1 MAGPFFRVGHREILY
16 PRREGLDRKWGDAK
30 KRRERRSWRWWFPLP
45 YATSASPSPR
55 FSRATLVRVSY
66 YLTLP
71 YGFPLNRECCSLNFI
86 KAVSPSFESCQCCIV
101 ESHSSFPVSQRRWR
115 AYFAFREIF
124 PPFRAMDLLVVLLI
138 GPIFRFSLGS
148 TLFREAETL
157 KNNVQGSVQ
166 GIRERIRREKGWRN
180 FLKKQQIEEG
190 EISGVIWANGTL
202 TSLDGRSCFVVAW
215 ISDRWIAVRIIE
227 RYTKYFPRIYS
238 YSEIINYYRFIFRA
252 TTVFD
257 YLRAK

>member
-45 YATSASPSPR
+45 YATSAPSPR

-138 GPIFRFSLGS
+138 GPIFRLSLGS
-148 TLFREAETL
+148 TLFREAGTL
-157 KNNVQGSVQ
+157 KNNVQGPVQ
-166 GIRERIRREKGWRN
+166 GIRERIRCVEKRADEILFEEATDRGRGDIWRN
-180 FLKKQQIEEG
+180 LGQWNANLAGWPLLFRCCLDIGSVNRCSNYRTIHQI
-190 EISGVIWANGTL
+190 SST
-202 TSLDGRSCFVVAW
+202 
-215 ISDRWIAVRIIE
+215 
-227 RYTKYFPRIYS
+227 
-238 YSEIINYYRFIFRA
+238 
-252 TTVFD
+252 
-257 YLRAK
+257 YL

>member
-30 KRRERRSWRWWFPLP
+30 KRRERERRSWRWWFPLP
-45 YATSASPSPR
+45 YATSAPSPR

-138 GPIFRFSLGS
+138 GPIFRLSLGS
-148 TLFREAETL
+148 TLFRETGTFENASKGFVREFVEKKADETFWRS
-157 KNNVQGSVQ
+157 NRS
-166 GIRERIRREKGWRN
+166 RKG
-180 FLKKQQIEEG
+180 
-190 EISGVIWANGTL
+190 
-202 TSLDGRSCFVVAW
+202 
-215 ISDRWIAVRIIE
+215 
-227 RYTKYFPRIYS
+227 RYL
-238 YSEIINYYRFIFRA
+238 A
-252 TTVFD
+252 
-257 YLRAK
+257 

>member
-16 PRREGLDRKWGDAK
+16 PRREGLDDAK

-138 GPIFRFSLGS
+138 GPIFRFFLGS
-148 TLFREAETL
+148 TLFREAGTL
-157 KNNVQGSVQ
+157 KNNVQGPVQ
-166 GIRERIRREKGWRN
+166 GIRERIRCVRREEGWRN
-180 FLKKQQIEEG
+180 TFWRSNRSRK
-190 EISGVIWANGTL
+190 
-202 TSLDGRSCFVVAW
+202 GR
-215 ISDRWIAVRIIE
+215 
-227 RYTKYFPRIYS
+227 
-238 YSEIINYYRFIFRA
+238 
-252 TTVFD
+252 
-257 YLRAK
+257 YLA

>member
-30 KRRERRSWRWWFPLP
+30 KRRERERRSWRWWFPLP
-45 YATSASPSPR
+45 YATSAPSPR

-86 KAVSPSFESCQCCIV
+86 KAVSPSFESCQCY
-101 ESHSSFPVSQRRWR
+101 RRK
-115 AYFAFREIF
+115 
-124 PPFRAMDLLVVLLI
+124 PLLVSRLPASMARV
-138 GPIFRFSLGS
+138 FRVPRNLSSVSCHGFISRA
-148 TLFREAETL
+148 TNRPDFPFFPRFNLFREAETL

>member
-45 YATSASPSPR
+45 YATSAPSPR

-148 TLFREAETL
+148 TLSRETGTFENASKEFVREFVEKRADETFWRS
-157 KNNVQGSVQ
+157 NRS
-166 GIRERIRREKGWRN
+166 RKG
-180 FLKKQQIEEG
+180 
-190 EISGVIWANGTL
+190 
-202 TSLDGRSCFVVAW
+202 
-215 ISDRWIAVRIIE
+215 
-227 RYTKYFPRIYS
+227 RYL
-238 YSEIINYYRFIFRA
+238 A
-252 TTVFD
+252 
-257 YLRAK
+257 

>member
-1 MAGPFFRVGHREILY
+1 MLFPEFHQSGVSLFWELPMLYRRKPLLVSRLPASMARVFRV
-16 PRREGLDRKWGDAK
+16 PRNLSSVSCHG
-30 KRRERRSWRWWFPLP
+30 FI
-45 YATSASPSPR
+45 
-55 FSRATLVRVSY
+55 SRATNRPDFPFFPRFNTFPRNRNVRKC
-66 YLTLP
+66 
-71 YGFPLNRECCSLNFI
+71 F
-86 KAVSPSFESCQCCIV
+86 
-101 ESHSSFPVSQRRWR
+101 
-115 AYFAFREIF
+115 
-124 PPFRAMDLLVVLLI
+124 
-138 GPIFRFSLGS
+138 
-148 TLFREAETL
+148 
-157 KNNVQGSVQ
+157 Q